1 MKLHTLTKAITLATL
16 LSTGSL
22 SAYAADIPLS
32 EVVEANQVITKVISV
47 DAANHEVVLEGA
59 EGKPVHIQLSDKAK
73 DLGNLKAGDKV
84 QLDVIRSVGT
94 FLDTDVDKSLPGS
107 VERVGE
113 MRATENNPNPGGT
126 AYRQV
131 KVQLKITAIDLAKNQ
146 VTLQNPAGLKKT
158 VTVEKPELQAKL
170 KNLKV
175 DQSVV
180 VVYTDVLKVTT
191 AH

>member
-16 LSTGSL
+16 LSAGSL
-22 SAYAADIPLS
+22 SAYAAEIPLS
-32 EVVEANQVITKVISV
+32 EAVEASQVITKVISV
-47 DAANHEVVLEGA
+47 DAANHEVVVEGA

-84 QLDVIRSVGT
+84 QLDVIRSIGT
-94 FLDTDVDKSLPGS
+94 FLDTDVDKSLPGT

-131 KVQLKITAIDLAKNQ
+131 KVQLKITHIDLAKNQ

-170 KNLKV
+170 KDLKV
-175 DQSVV
+175 DQSVI

>member
-94 FLDTDVDKSLPGS
+94 FLDTDIDKSLPGS

-131 KVQLKITAIDLAKNQ
+131 KVQ
-146 VTLQNPAGLKKT
+146 NPAGVKKT

-170 KNLKV
+170 KDLKV

>member
-113 MRATENNPNPGGT
+113 MRATESNPNPGGT

>member
-59 EGKPVHIQLSDKAK
+59 AGKPVHIQLSDKAK
-73 DLGNLKAGDKV
+73 DLGNLKAGDTV

-94 FLDTDVDKSLPGS
+94 FLDTDIDKSLPGS

-170 KNLKV
+170 KDLKV